1 MNVNTLR
8 PQLRAY
14 LLGAQWPR
22 SYWFKLNTPPNQ
34 GFCAI
39 DSRFQKWLQG
49 LDCFCF
55 KKVASARAGLSL
67 NFRKLITL
75 ASNPTAT
82 NVKNIVYI
90 VEDNLVQ
97 QKMLQ
102 VHFEEMLG
110 NYTVRTFANPD
121 DMFAHLNEKPF
132 AIVLDHFFSDK
143 RNVTGLDY
151 LRDLKENHPN
161 IPVIYYTSANDDA
174 VRAEVEKIGV
184 EQYIHKDSASLV
196 RLRTALDVLHE
207 KAKKKGFFK
216 KLFGK

>member
-1 MNVNTLR
+1 M
-8 PQLRAY
+8 
-14 LLGAQWPR
+14 
-22 SYWFKLNTPPNQ
+22 
-34 GFCAI
+34 
-39 DSRFQKWLQG
+39 
-49 LDCFCF
+49 
-55 KKVASARAGLSL
+55 
-67 NFRKLITL
+67 
-75 ASNPTAT
+75 
-82 NVKNIVYI
+82 KNIVYI

-196 RLRTALDVLHE
+196 RLRTALDILHA
-207 KAKKKGFFK
+207 KAKKKGFLK